1 MNIFK
6 KPAINPVPT
15 VEKSADEIMRELD
28 RDSTARLLTGWRK
41 ATVRVIFIAY
51 AIFMIMNTL
60 IISNSTPYT
69 RLPLFLG
76 LTLAVGY
83 LK

>member
-1 MNIFK
+1 
-6 KPAINPVPT
+6 
-15 VEKSADEIMRELD
+15 MRELD
-28 RDSTARLLTGWRK
+28 RDSTNRQLSGWRH
-41 ATVRVIFIAY
+41 TLVRVIFIAY
-51 AIFMIMNTL
+51 AVFMLVNTL
-60 IISNSTPYT
+60 LIANATPYT